1 MLESLVDG
9 AGAVSADGLD
19 GPGGLLDGVARPHDA
34 AFFSE
39 EMDLG
44 RAAEMVS
51 QSGLI
56 YKAAERDAQERNEM
70 VEDYL
75 KRIVGECGCEYI

>member
-1 MLESLVDG
+1 LESLVDG
-9 AGAVSADGLD
+9 PGAASADGLD
-19 GPGGLLDGVARPHDA
+19 GPGGLLDGVARPLDA

-44 RAAEMVS
+44 QAAEMVS
-51 QSGLI
+51 QSGFI

-75 KRIVGECGCEYI
+75 KRIEGECGCEDI